1 MKQIKIPFSLEEYNK
16 GGYEVKRGNLD
27 ARIICTNANNK
38 EYPIIA
44 LVLCNGTEFP
54 SAYSI
59 KGEFNVGEPRKS
71 DDLFLI
77 KQEFEDGDI
86 IYSDYEHIAVFK
98 KYSEDKTVAHT
109 YIFLPYLR
117 PFDVNIKYFKLA
129 SKKEKS
135 LFLAKLAFN
144 SKKWNDKTKQ
154 IEDMKQ
160 EFEDGDIITSQ
171 YSDVSFIFPYR
182 GTDEREGGVLTE
194 VFYCTKNCNLHYH
207 SGYDTGCG
215 YTKDCRIATAEEKQL
230 FFNALAKEGK
240 TWNPQTK
247 QIEDI
252 KKEYEFHLKDWCL
265 MRCEMAEQWTLCQFS
280 HVYDKNWVVA
290 VGGNVFSQCIPYNE
304 ETKYL
309 LGTADDCPDKYK
321 TW

>member
-16 GGYEVKRGNLD
+16 GGYEVETRGDKNHQPEKV
-27 ARIICTNANNK
+27 RIVCTNRIGDR
-38 EYPIIA
+38 YPLVVLLKDSGDEISYYYSNDDKYIIGQESYGD
-44 LVLCNGTEFP
+44 LVLT
-54 SAYSI
+54 
-59 KGEFNVGEPRKS
+59 
-71 DDLFLI
+71 

-98 KYSEDKTVAHT
+98 KYSEDKTIAHT
-109 YIFLPYLR
+109 YIVLPYFK

-144 SKKWNDKTKQ
+144 SKK
-154 IEDMKQ
+154 
-160 EFEDGDIITSQ
+160 
-171 YSDVSFIFPYR
+171 
-182 GTDEREGGVLTE
+182 
-194 VFYCTKNCNLHYH
+194 
-207 SGYDTGCG
+207 
-215 YTKDCRIATAEEKQL
+215 
-230 FFNALAKEGK
+230 
-240 TWNPQTK
+240 WNPQTK